1 MRSRRPAVAC
11 NDVFH
16 QADGSTKRQQSL
28 RQAYGE
34 SDPAEDVSHILT
46 ALRHVRGLDPVPF
59 AGTAEQLA
67 APDPHQRAAR
77 HLVAAPWAATT
88 SRTVGVSATCRK
100 RAILPT

>member
-16 QADGSTKRQQSL
+16 QADGSTERQQSL

-46 ALRHVRGLDPVPF
+46 GLRHVRGLDPVPF

-67 APDPHQRAAR
+67 APDLRHRPAR
-77 HLVAAPWAATT
+77 HLVVAPSAATT
-88 SRTVGVSATCRK
+88 SRNFAVSANCRK
-100 RAILPT
+100 RAILPS

>member
-16 QADGSTKRQQSL
+16 QADGSTERRQSL

-46 ALRHVRGLDPVPF
+46 GLRS
-59 AGTAEQLA
+59 A
-67 APDPHQRAAR
+67 APVRPFLMRTHLKRRA
-77 HLVAAPWAATT
+77 
-88 SRTVGVSATCRK
+88 CQ
-100 RAILPT
+100 IDC